1 MFKGLTVLLMI
12 VLEPIGYVRNACQ
25 ESQAPEA
32 IKKEISEIEI
42 LPGYAEGL
50 RGIEQ
55 CEFLDMVFAFHQEK
69 RTELQTRLRT
79 GETTGVFASRSPRR
93 PNHLGVTTVKLLGR
107 EGNILRV
114 GGADALDGSPVVD
127 IKYCDTSVL
136 EWWSVHDSIRMSSP
150 RVDIVGNIMAGD
162 TRVLLLKAAQLHGH
176 VCPGLAL
183 GVMGAVKVMQKI
195 IASGEDIR
203 DYTLFSG
210 MQNCPIDGALFVTG
224 CTPGTNRFVMGS
236 PGNDCFYVMNKAGKG
251 WKVALKDTNREYIQ
265 RHLSDGLSHVA
276 RGLAVLDMDFDELLI
291 LEPVEEK
298 Q

>member
-1 MFKGLTVLLMI
+1 
-12 VLEPIGYVRNACQ
+12 
-25 ESQAPEA
+25 
-32 IKKEISEIEI
+32 
-42 LPGYAEGL
+42 
-50 RGIEQ
+50 
-55 CEFLDMVFAFHQEK
+55 
-69 RTELQTRLRT
+69 
-79 GETTGVFASRSPRR
+79 
-93 PNHLGVTTVKLLGR
+93 
-107 EGNILRV
+107 
-114 GGADALDGSPVVD
+114 
-127 IKYCDTSVL
+127 
-136 EWWSVHDSIRMSSP
+136 
-150 RVDIVGNIMAGD
+150 MAGD

-265 RHLSDGLSHVA
+265 RHLSDGLSPVA
-276 RGLAVLDMDFDELLI
+276 RGLAVLDMDFDRGEAVIKKTVPKRNGFLFYPPKLSYMTFSSGT
-291 LEPVEEK
+291 PSS
-298 Q
+298 